1 MFYLDVKV
9 ELVKVGKEHYAN
21 IYKSIKKKA
30 VLLLIPDDISIQE
43 ELSKEMNVKVNF
55 CDTAKLMKT
64 NDVYYKNDSKNCFLL
79 EKIKN
84 FSNSENYAI
93 INKVKNAYIKKNMMK
108 DH

>member
-1 MFYLDVKV
+1 
-9 ELVKVGKEHYAN
+9 
-21 IYKSIKKKA
+21 
-30 VLLLIPDDISIQE
+30 
-43 ELSKEMNVKVNF
+43 MNVKVNF

-64 NDVYYKNDSKNCFLL
+64 NDVYYKNDSKNWFLL